1 MQNCPNDCS
10 LKLVSPRTSDKRRLL
25 VPMTLAFV
33 GLLAALFVLW
43 ATPSGAM
50 LSTDSISYLDGARS
64 LMKGEGYSFRIYG
77 DSKPLT
83 AWPPLYSFL
92 LMLVARVGI
101 DVYTAARWLNALLV
115 AGNVWLVGFLA
126 YRFTNKSPVAALLSA
141 LVMAVSAD
149 ILTIHMF
156 VWSEPAFSFLTLL
169 GFGFLSRYLT
179 KPGWMWLMLSA
190 VLFSLA
196 CLTRYT
202 GGAFVLGS
210 AVCIMAF
217 ARIPIR
223 RRLLTLALFVAVS
236 SIPVALFV
244 FRNLLATE
252 RMHPVDLS
260 FHLISLRFLWQG
272 VYVALSC
279 FLPGM
284 YSWFLF
290 LLKIGF
296 ALAFSLLFL
305 AFTWYTWKYGELRT
319 RLSHLLP
326 VWITLILAAI
336 HLAFHILFA
345 TLFGTIQL
353 QTRYFAPLHSLLIIA
368 IAVFFSSIVQAAR
381 KKRAIILLVTAFCML
396 LIAKNFKTS
405 VGRAVGIRS
414 NGLYFTAFSWKNSE
428 TISWLKRL
436 KIHGPIY
443 SNYPDVIYW
452 YTGRSALLL
461 PERFD
466 ENTKQLRTEYKA
478 EMATMFQ
485 ALKSK
490 NGIIVYFHNRLRE
503 KLFPSLS
510 ELQSETPLQLLKK
523 FDDALVLYF
532 SVSAHPGEVDNTNR
546 AELIE

>member
-1 MQNCPNDCS
+1 MQNYRNDYS
-10 LKLVSPRTSDKRRLL
+10 QELASPKAQGKGRVL
-25 VPMTLAFV
+25 VPITLAFI

-92 LMLVARVGI
+92 IMLVARVGI
-101 DVYTAARWLNALLV
+101 DVYTAARWLNALL
-115 AGNVWLVGFLA
+115 AASNVWLVGFLA
-126 YRFTNKSPVAALLSA
+126 YRFTNRSPVPALLSA

-156 VWSEPAFSFLTLL
+156 VWSEPAFTFLTLL
-169 GFGFLSRYLT
+169 GFGFLTRYLT
-179 KPGWMWLMLSA
+179 KPGWMWLMFSA

-196 CLTRYT
+196 CLTKYT
-202 GGAFVLGS
+202 GGAFVLGG

-223 RRLLTLALFVAVS
+223 RRLLALALFVVVS
-236 SIPVALFV
+236 SIPIALFV
-244 FRNLLATE
+244 FRNLLVAE
-252 RMHPVDLS
+252 RMHPVNPS
-260 FHLISLRFLWQG
+260 FHLISLSFLWQG
-272 VYVALSC
+272 VNVALSC

-284 YSWFLF
+284 YSWFL
-290 LLKIGF
+290 LKVSL
-296 ALAFSLLFL
+296 ALAFSILFL
-305 AFTWYTWKYGELRT
+305 AFAWHTWKYGELRT
-319 RLSHLLP
+319 RFSHLLP
-326 VWITLILAAI
+326 VGITLILAAI
-336 HLAFHILFA
+336 HLAFHVLFA

-368 IAVFFSSIVQAAR
+368 VAVFFYSMVQAAG
-381 KKRAIILLVTAFCML
+381 KKRVIRLLVAAFCIML
-396 LIAKNFKTS
+396 IIKNCRTS
-405 VGRAVGIRS
+405 VGRAANIRS
-414 NGLYFTAFSWKNSE
+414 NGLYFTALSWVNSE
-428 TISWLKRL
+428 TMSWLKRL
-436 KIHGPIY
+436 KLDGPIY
-443 SNYPDVIYW
+443 SNYYDVIYW
-452 YTGRSALLL
+452 YTGRSALQL
-461 PERFD
+461 PNRFD
-466 ENTKQLRTEYKA
+466 ENKKQLRTEYTA

-485 ALKSK
+485 VLKSK

-510 ELQSETPLQLLKK
+510 ELQNEAPLQLLKK

-532 SVSAHPGEVDNTNR
+532 LAHSGEVDNTNR